1 MTTRSGLSQRDIQ
14 MSVVLAAIFFVMHA
28 IMLWNE
34 WAVDLSAYY
43 YAGHFFGTGQFEQI
57 YAGPPQIIGPEMP
70 LAWVDAVTQD
80 GFADEQTYPF
90 IYLPWVAAVFAPIS
104 AHFAP
109 QTVMNAALLVNLGLM
124 IASVW
129 LAWRI
134 FSPHKTPLWLWSLL
148 SSALLIN
155 SASSVL
161 AISLGQ
167 VQILVF
173 FLCLLAFE
181 RYKSGAFWWAGL
193 ALALAAALKITPA
206 AFAIIFLWDRN
217 WRALA
222 SFSLAAGTVGLA
234 SVLIVGLPLHLEY
247 FDIMARL
254 NAQVFI
260 AAIAFSIE
268 GFIYQLWDVWNGTAP
283 IIDQVE
289 YAFPKPAWLDLIA
302 KVFFLIGLATIWIST
317 RKLNRNT
324 RIARQLLA
332 LSLLIPLA
340 APLGWVHYFLLT
352 TYMLP
357 GLLEHV
363 NRRIAA
369 ALIAGFMILLNA
381 VFFYMMFLVGDVRVF
396 PQLMLCIPFLTLLLG
411 VIVLSPQRQEQ
422 KPSLESAYFPATS

>member
-1 MTTRSGLSQRDIQ
+1 
-14 MSVVLAAIFFVMHA
+14 MSVVLALIFFVMHA

-43 YAGHFFGTGQFEQI
+43 YAGHFFGTGQLDQI

-70 LAWVDAVTQD
+70 PAWVTAVTDD

-90 IYLPWVAAVFAPIS
+90 IYLPWVAAVFAPI
-104 AHFAP
+104 AANFAP
-109 QTVMNAALLVNLGLM
+109 MTVMNAALLLNLAMM
-124 IASVW
+124 IGSVW

-134 FSPHKTPLWLWSLL
+134 FAPKTTPLWLWSLI

-181 RYKSGAFWWAGL
+181 RYKSGSFWWAGI
-193 ALALAAALKITPA
+193 ALACAAALKITPA

-217 WRALA
+217 WRPLGSFALA
-222 SFSLAAGTVGLA
+222 GGAMGLA
-234 SVLIVGLPLHLEY
+234 SLWFVGVPLHLEY
-247 FDIMARL
+247 FGLMERL

-268 GFIYQLWDVWNGTAP
+268 GFIYQIWDVWNGTAP

-289 YAFPKPAWLDLIA
+289 YAFPKPAWLEVIA
-302 KVFFLIGLATIWIST
+302 KLFFLVGLAAIWATT
-317 RKLNRNT
+317 RGLGNQSRLP
-324 RIARQLLA
+324 RQLLA

-363 NRRIAA
+363 NKRVAVG
-369 ALIAGFMILLNA
+369 LIFGFMILLNA
-381 VFFYMMFLVGDVRVF
+381 VLFYLMFMVGEVRVF

-411 VIVLSPQRQEQ
+411 TVVFGALRENQNPAS
-422 KPSLESAYFPATS
+422 KTAYFAATG